1 MLIAAGSLSFSL
13 VSRTS
18 LCHMAMMSCGS
29 WKVSMGLW
37 LLPMFGAKVTIPL
50 TRLTR
55 RLSRYR
61 FRLLEVSCRTI
72 LCYMAVCATEVEQ
85 LQALILVPGRETMS
99 KKCCLLSIGKVL
111 VILVRYERYEM
122 ILECLYDRDQLK

>member
-61 FRLLEVSCRTI
+61 FRLLEVNFRSILSC
-72 LCYMAVCATEVEQ
+72 MAVCATEAEQ
-85 LQALILVPGRETMS
+85 FPAL
-99 KKCCLLSIGKVL
+99 VL
-111 VILVRYERYEM
+111 VVSGRGATSRTYCMSIYSLSAT
-122 ILECLYDRDQLK
+122 